1 MSVELAIM
9 SDEEMS
15 INRLLE
21 LARAGALSGST
32 LPRLMR
38 IARDEPGRA
47 SSVAVHLL
55 GTLGPD
61 ASEAVPMLVELL
73 QAHREDAFGR
83 TAAKAL
89 GAIGAAARAAV
100 PELRLARHSGN
111 KWVRKAS
118 REAVERIE
126 AT

>member
-1 MSVELAIM
+1 M

-21 LARAGALSGST
+21 LARSGALSRSVV
-32 LPRLMR
+32 PRLMR
-38 IARDEPGRA
+38 IARGEPGRA

-55 GTLGPD
+55 GTLG
-61 ASEAVPMLVELL
+61 AEATEAVPVLVELL
-73 QAHREDAFGR
+73 RAHREDAFGR
-83 TAAKAL
+83 TAANAL
-89 GAIGAAARAAV
+89 GAIGAAAREAI
-100 PELRLARHSGN
+100 PELRLARHSQN

-126 AT
+126 GT